1 MDAANL
7 VLWILSFA
15 IIRLAGWP
23 AASPGRFPPAI
34 DA

>member
-15 IIRLAGWP
+15 IIRLVGWP
-23 AASPGRFPPAI
+23 AASPRRFLPVI